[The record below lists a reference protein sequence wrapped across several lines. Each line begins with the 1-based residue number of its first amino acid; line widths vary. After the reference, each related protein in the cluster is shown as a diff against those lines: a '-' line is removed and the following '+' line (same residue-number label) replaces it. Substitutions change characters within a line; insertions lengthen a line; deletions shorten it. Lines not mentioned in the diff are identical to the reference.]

1 VIEKD
6 CVFRII
12 PKLLRYKL
20 LPKPYFANMK
30 KLTAILGIAVCLIS
44 FRSKGQESIV
54 QEGEFG
60 VGIGAAHYFGDL
72 NTRAKINRPKIAAGI
87 FFRKNFGNYIAAR
100 VVANFAQLGYSDI
113 YNTHNEFMHT
123 RNLSFNT
130 NVWELSLRGDFNFF
144 RFLPGDP
151 NLNFT
156 PYISLGVGVFSY
168 DPYAYLQGQKYFLR
182 PLGTEGQGNSLYPDR
197 APYSSMAVCI
207 PVGVG
212 FKYAINDRFN
222 IALEITHRFTTTDY
236 LDDVSKTYVDPAV
249 FPPLP
254 DGSPSPAFLLSD
266 RSYELGPPIGIK
278 GRQRGIDT
286 NKDQFVTA
294 MLYFTVNL
302 QSYKCP
308 SAN

>member
-1 VIEKD
+1 
-6 CVFRII
+6 
-12 PKLLRYKL
+12 
-20 LPKPYFANMK
+20 MK
-30 KLTAILGIAVCLIS
+30 RLTAVFLVAIIFFTTSIQA
-44 FRSKGQESIV
+44 QEPVV

-60 VGIGAAHYFGDL
+60 IGLGAAHYFGDL
-72 NTRAKINRPKIAAGI
+72 NTRARLNRPKIAAGI

-100 VVANFAQLGYSDI
+100 IVANYAQLGYSDI
-113 YNTHNEFMHT
+113 YNTQNEYMLR

-151 NLNFT
+151 EFNFT
-156 PYISLGVGVFSY
+156 PYVTLGIGVFSY

-182 PLGTEGQGNSLYPDR
+182 PLGTEGQGSSLYPDR
-197 APYSSMAVCI
+197 KPYSSMAICF
-207 PVGVG
+207 PLGVG
-212 FKYAINDRFN
+212 IKYAFNERFN
-222 IALEITHRFTTTDY
+222 IGLEITHRFTTTDY

-254 DGSPSPAFLLSD
+254 DGSPSPAALLSD
-266 RSYELGPPIGIK
+266 RSYELGTPIGIK
-278 GRQRGIDT
+278 GRQRGIET
-286 NKDQFVTA
+286 NKDQFITA
-294 MLYFTVNL
+294 MIYFSFNL